1 MNLAKGILL
10 KTHIHMCTH
19 ICIQS
24 NKHYT
29 THNIE
34 KIIYNRNVLI
44 LFLPMEINTKLI
56 LMLLPQ
62 SLNNQQIQIKNKIKL
77 EKKIIESTIFYIS
90 YFLAKIFKLLDYFIN
105 RTEFLFI
112 KKIPSGDSKSKKS
125 EI

>member
-24 NKHYT
+24 NKQHT

-34 KIIYNRNVLI
+34 KYIYITNKNVLI

-62 SLNNQQIQIKNKIKL
+62 SLNNQQIQIKNKVKL

-112 KKIPSGDSKSKKS
+112 
-125 EI
+125 

>member
-1 MNLAKGILL
+1 M
-10 KTHIHMCTH
+10 
-19 ICIQS
+19 
-24 NKHYT
+24 
-29 THNIE
+29 
-34 KIIYNRNVLI
+34 I

-112 KKIPSGDSKSKKS
+112 
-125 EI
+125 